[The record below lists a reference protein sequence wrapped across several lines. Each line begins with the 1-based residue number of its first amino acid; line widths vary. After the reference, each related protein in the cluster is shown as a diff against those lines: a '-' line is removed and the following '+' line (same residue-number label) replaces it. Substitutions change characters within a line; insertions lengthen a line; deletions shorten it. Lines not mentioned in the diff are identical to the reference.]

1 MHSDHN
7 GRNIFED
14 IWNLFCDTVNAAQEI
29 EQYNTQLS
37 AAQILSATAGTVN
50 PLRNAADYTKHHF
63 IQWICSGIGTAI
75 ASMYMKAG
83 TELGYPL
90 EGKMLATISIA
101 GAVQF
106 GLALQ
111 NAFNVNVLGEPSSSE
126 DELTQDTIDGLLD
139 HYLNMTVVIFENM
152 FQSMP
157 TLTDYYLQQHPENY
171 VIPIA

>member
-1 MHSDHN
+1 
-7 GRNIFED
+7 
-14 IWNLFCDTVNAAQEI
+14 
-29 EQYNTQLS
+29 
-37 AAQILSATAGTVN
+37 
-50 PLRNAADYTKHHF
+50 
-63 IQWICSGIGTAI
+63 
-75 ASMYMKAG
+75 
-83 TELGYPL
+83 
-90 EGKMLATISIA
+90 MLATISIA